1 MKMGRSRIDRDRA
14 SIRDI
19 QNKIKQEN
27 SKKTPS
33 ELEME
38 ERFED
43 VPTRLSDRDRYGKVN
58 RVSTSSL
65 FYRRKGST
73 FDEL

>member
-33 ELEME
+33 ELGME

-73 FDEL
+73 FDE

>member
-1 MKMGRSRIDRDRA
+1 MKKGRSKIDRDRA

-19 QNKIKQEN
+19 QNKIRQAN
-27 SKKTPS
+27 AKKTPS
-33 ELEME
+33 ELGME

-65 FYRRKGST
+65 LYRRSGST
-73 FDEL
+73 FDDQ

>member
-1 MKMGRSRIDRDRA
+1 MKMGRSKIDRDRA

-19 QNKIKQEN
+19 QNKIRKEN
-27 SKKTPS
+27 AKKTPS
-33 ELEME
+33 ELGME

-43 VPTRLSDRDRYGKVN
+43 VPTRLSDKDRYGKVN

-65 FYRRKGST
+65 LHRRNGST
-73 FDEL
+73 FDEQ